1 MVDVFLLRGFW
12 CVTDLATDKPR
23 VTVTLDEE
31 TSRWLTKLSEETGT
45 SKSTL
50 CLQAVKRIREGD
62 KAIRVDLPEEKK
74 QKLQKVAEDNFRSP
88 EDEARLAIFRHLD
101 SIND

>member
-1 MVDVFLLRGFW
+1 LRGFW
-12 CVTDLATDKPR
+12 YVNELATDKPR

-50 CLQAVKRIREGD
+50 CLQAVKRMREGD
-62 KAIRVDLPEEKK
+62 RAIRVDLPEDKK
-74 QKLQKVAEDNFRSP
+74 QKLRKVAEDNFRPP
-88 EDEARLAIFRHLD
+88 EDEARLAIFKHLD
-101 SIND
+101 SIKD